1 MRRSPPEESMEELRL
16 DRPAPVGAT
25 PDSPDSSGPPFDE
38 MVTGGGQIRAHWQPL
53 MGALRTLAPGAM
65 AERMERARRQYDE
78 NGVTY
83 NVFAEARQSQRA
95 QLQRPW
101 QFDLIPLPI
110 PADEWRLIETGLVQ
124 RAHLLEKIIADIY
137 GPQTLIKERLMP
149 PALVQ
154 ANPSF
159 LRACHGIKPAN
170 GAPFLHFYAADIAR
184 GRDGRWRVCGDRVNA
199 PSGAGYALENRNVLM
214 RTLPEFFQSANARRL
229 APFFELWQTALAQLA
244 PRHRE
249 NPRIVLL
256 TPGPYSET
264 YFEHVYLAR
273 QLGLT
278 LAEGADLTVRNARV
292 YLKTLGGLQQVD
304 VILRRLDEDYCDPV
318 ELRPESAIGVAGLV
332 DAVRAG
338 NVTIANALGA
348 GAVETPAMMPFLP
361 GLAKHLLGQELA
373 MPSLET
379 WWLGQ
384 RAVFDEVAGKL
395 EDYILRPCFPGD
407 MMEGAIVGADLD
419 AGRKRATLERLR
431 EAPHRYVAQ
440 ARMHKSAMPV
450 WSPGGLV
457 PRPLMVRC
465 FLIRHENAFVPM
477 PGGMTRVAADDNGF
491 DISMQRGGA
500 AKDTWIIQH
509 EHAPIVVAP
518 RAPAAREPLRRSAG
532 ELQSRLA
539 DNLFWLGRYTER
551 LDNAARLMRAC
562 LLRAPA
568 GGSSA
573 REIAEF
579 QVLAAML
586 SARGLIER
594 PLGGLPDGR
603 AMAEALG
610 HACGPEGGLA
620 HLFQALQRIAPTVR
634 DRLSADMWNVV
645 DDQVRDA
652 RLRFES
658 QPGDVDRLFEGMDYT
673 IGVCAAFHGM
683 AAENMTH
690 GSGWRFLDLGQ
701 RLERAAHGV
710 SVVHDVFA
718 ASGHGAEP
726 WLRLLLEVC
735 DSAITYRTRYM
746 AAVQPAPV
754 LDLVLCDETNPR
766 AIAYQLRQIE
776 SHLNELTQRDVRS
789 YSKPEQRIARAVLA
803 GIELFDVERVGST
816 FDREAMALLEALLG
830 DTRLRLS
837 DLSEAITRAY
847 FSHVKTVRS
856 IGYEIGA
863 SAEQLA

>member
-1 MRRSPPEESMEELRL
+1 MEDLRL
-16 DRPAPVGAT
+16 NRAAPSDA
-25 PDSPDSSGPPFDE
+25 DASAPPFDE
-38 MVTGGGQIRAHWQPL
+38 MVTGAGQIRSHWQAL

-83 NVFAEARQSQRA
+83 NVFAESRQP
-95 QLQRPW
+95 QRPW
-101 QFDLIPLPI
+101 QFDLIPLPV
-110 PADEWRLIETGLVQ
+110 PAEEWRDIEKGLVQ
-124 RAHLLEKIIADIY
+124 RATLLERIIADVY
-137 GPQTLIKERLMP
+137 GAQSLIRERLMP

-154 ANPSF
+154 ANPAF
-159 LRACHGIKPAN
+159 LRACHGVKPAN
-170 GAPFLHFYAADIAR
+170 GAPHLHFYAADIAR
-184 GRDGRWRVCGDRVNA
+184 GRDGRWRVCADRVNA

-214 RTLPEFFQSANARRL
+214 RTLPEFFQSANVRRL
-229 APFFELWQTALAQLA
+229 TPFFELWQTALAQLA
-244 PRHRE
+244 PRARE

-278 LAEGADLTVRNARV
+278 LAEGADLTVRNAKL

-304 VILRRLDEDYCDPV
+304 VVLRRLDEDYCDPV

-348 GAVETPAMMPFLP
+348 GVVETPAMMPFLP
-361 GLAKHLLGQELA
+361 GLAKHLLGEEML
-373 MPSLET
+373 MPSVET

-384 RAVFDEVAGKL
+384 RAVFEEVAGRL
-395 EDYILRPCFPGD
+395 DDYVIRPCFAGD
-407 MMEGAIVGADLD
+407 MLEASVVGAQLD
-419 AGRKRATLERLR
+419 APRRRHLLERLR
-431 EAPHRYVAQ
+431 AAPHRYVAQ

-450 WSPGGLV
+450 WTQNGLV
-457 PRPLMVRC
+457 PRPLLMRC
-465 FLIRHENAFVPM
+465 FLIRHEGGYVPM
-477 PGGMTRVAADDNGF
+477 PGAMTRVAADDNGF

-509 EHAPIVVAP
+509 EHAPIVVRP
-518 RAPAAREPLRRSAG
+518 RASAVREPLRRSAG

-562 LLRAPA
+562 LMRAPA

-579 QVLAAML
+579 QVLAGML
-586 SARGLIER
+586 AARGLIER
-594 PLGGLPDGR
+594 PIGGLPDGR

-610 HACGPEGGLA
+610 HACGPEGGLS

-645 DDQVRDA
+645 NEQMRDA

-658 QPGDVDRLFEGMDYT
+658 QPGDLDRLLEGMDYT

-701 RLERAAHGV
+701 RIERASHGV

-718 ASGHGAEP
+718 ASGQGAEP
-726 WLRLLLEVC
+726 WLRLLLEVS

-776 SHLNELTQRDVRS
+776 THLCELVQRDVRA
-789 YSKPEQRIARAVLA
+789 YSQPEQRIARAVLA

-816 FDREAMALLEALLG
+816 FDRAAMAALEALLG
-830 DTRLRLS
+830 DTRARLS

-847 FSHVKTVRS
+847 FSHVKTAQS
-856 IGYEIGA
+856 IGYEIGPA
-863 SAEQLA
+863 AEPRP